1 MVSNAG
7 YAVYNQGNSLSTLPI
22 SCCVIGGI
30 KMAGGKGTAV
40 HILLGVLIMRVISQ
54 MMAAKFLGTEWVN
67 MITGILLIVVLIIDR
82 FTSTKNADE

>member
-1 MVSNAG
+1 
-7 YAVYNQGNSLSTLPI
+7 
-22 SCCVIGGI
+22 
-30 KMAGGKGTAV
+30 
-40 HILLGVLIMRVISQ
+40 MRVISQ